1 MARAT
6 ADELDAAI
14 LAVLRASPDQ
24 MAWWADIRDQLP
36 ESTFW
41 QRVESLTR
49 LEGTNAV
56 DVVKVDGRNYVAL
69 SLIPAY
75 LRVRGVACR

>member
-1 MARAT
+1 MTITRAT

-14 LAVLRASPDQ
+14 LAILGEARDQ
-24 MAWWADIRDQLP
+24 SMWWADIRDQLP
-36 ESTFW
+36 ASTFW

-49 LEGTNAV
+49 LDVTGAV
-56 DVVKVDGRNYVAL
+56 DVVKIDGRDYVAL

-75 LRVRGVACR
+75 LSARGVA